1 MPVAEGGAER
11 ELVFLYSY
19 GMGGWGDLLKGLHT
33 CWCWAKASGRTLR
46 ISFERHVFGL
56 VFPQYRPA
64 VGVQRYCVLIDKVGS
79 VKTEDVLA
87 WKEQSIGVCC
97 NWFSPASV
105 EGVATADILSFYD
118 AVYTELFPLLEE
130 AERIEGAYKV
140 FHCRMGD
147 KYLAEA
153 TACKSDNRL
162 GSMTDLVAK
171 LDRYMGMRKGDR
183 TLVCSDSA
191 SMIRSLLQRI
201 PNSVCVC
208 KEPYHIAYMN
218 RDAEGSLEGM
228 IDYVRRIREMIAEHR
243 AMSRAELVYMASYS
257 GFPITA
263 AMIGNVSLLLA
274 GEEYHDEYVDFIRR
288 LRSV

>member
-1 MPVAEGGAER
+1 
-11 ELVFLYSY
+11 
-19 GMGGWGDLLKGLHT
+19 
-33 CWCWAKASGRTLR
+33 
-46 ISFERHVFGL
+46 
-56 VFPQYRPA
+56 
-64 VGVQRYCVLIDKVGS
+64 
-79 VKTEDVLA
+79 
-87 WKEQSIGVCC
+87 
-97 NWFSPASV
+97 
-105 EGVATADILSFYD
+105 
-118 AVYTELFPLLEE
+118 
-130 AERIEGAYKV
+130 
-140 FHCRMGD
+140 MGD

-162 GSMTDLVAK
+162 GSMSDLVAK

-228 IDYVRRIREMIAEHR
+228 IDYVRRVREMIAEHR
-243 AMSRAELVYMASYS
+243 AMSRAEMIYMANYS

-263 AMIGNVSLLLA
+263 AMIGNIPLLLA
-274 GEEYHDEYVDFIRR
+274 GEEYHDEYVDYIQR